1 MLSKGFSIALI
12 ASQVLLGISVSFGS
26 NDGFAKQ
33 ERTSQPQSQLH
44 SQTYPQRIITL
55 APHLSELVD
64 AAGGSERLVSVSAF
78 SNLPESVKQLPI
90 TSDAR
95 SIDLEKMKSLRPDLI
110 IYWRGGTSESQIQS
124 IKKTFNKDV
133 QFISVQPKKLSD
145 IATDIETIGKALG
158 TDSVAKKNADA
169 LRSKIVELSTKQQ
182 STKQQNTNQK
192 NTSARKV
199 RVFYQVWAQPLMTLN
214 QDHIIGDI
222 IQRCGGEQLFAN
234 EKVLVPTVS
243 REAVIKANPEVIFT
257 AVDSTK
263 MKTDWSMWSSFPQLA
278 VTKNMAF
285 IDLDGDI
292 ISRPS
297 PRIMQ
302 GAQKICAEI
311 NQVR

>member
-1 MLSKGFSIALI
+1 MRSQGFSIALI
-12 ASQVLLGISVSFGS
+12 ASQILFGILISFS
-26 NDGFAKQ
+26 SHDSFAKQ
-33 ERTSQPQSQLH
+33 DRYS
-44 SQTYPQRIITL
+44 QRIITL

-64 AAGGSERLVSVSAF
+64 SAGGADRLVGVSAF
-78 SNLPESVKQLPI
+78 SNFPASVKQLPI

-133 QFISVQPKKLSD
+133 QFIAVEPKKLSD
-145 IATDIETIGKALG
+145 IATDIETIGKVLG
-158 TDSVAKKNADA
+158 TDPIAKKNADA
-169 LRSKIVELSTKQQ
+169 LRIKISELRDKENNQNNSKNISK
-182 STKQQNTNQK
+182 
-192 NTSARKV
+192 RKV

-214 QDHIIGDI
+214 KDHIISDI
-222 IQRCGGEQLFAN
+222 IQICGGEQLFAN

-243 REAVIKANPEVIFT
+243 REAVIKANPEIIFT

-263 MKTDWSMWSSFPQLA
+263 MNTDWSMWSSFPQLA
-278 VTKNMAF
+278 ATKNKAF

-311 NQVR
+311 NRLR

>member
-1 MLSKGFSIALI
+1 
-12 ASQVLLGISVSFGS
+12 VLF
-26 NDGFAKQ
+26 
-33 ERTSQPQSQLH
+33 R
-44 SQTYPQRIITL
+44 
-55 APHLSELVD
+55 
-64 AAGGSERLVSVSAF
+64 
-78 SNLPESVKQLPI
+78 
-90 TSDAR
+90 
-95 SIDLEKMKSLRPDLI
+95 SLRPDLI

-158 TDSVAKKNADA
+158 TDLIAKKNADA
-169 LRSKIVELSTKQQ
+169 LRSKIAALSA
-182 STKQQNTNQK
+182 NQK
-192 NTSARKV
+192 NTSTRKV

-222 IQRCGGEQLFAN
+222 IQRCGGEQLFAS
-234 EKVLVPTVS
+234 EKILVPTVS
-243 REAVIKANPEVIFT
+243 REAVIKANPEIIFT
-257 AVDSTK
+257 AVDSAK

-278 VTKNMAF
+278 ATKNKAF

-302 GAQKICAEI
+302 GAHKICTEI
-311 NQVR
+311 NKVR

>member
-1 MLSKGFSIALI
+1 MFSKGFSIALI
-12 ASQVLLGISVSFGS
+12 ASQVLLGISVSLGS
-26 NDGFAKQ
+26 NDSFAKQ
-33 ERTSQPQSQLH
+33 ERTSQP
-44 SQTYPQRIITL
+44 YPQRIITL

-64 AAGGSERLVSVSAF
+64 AAGGAERLVSVSAF

-145 IATDIETIGKALG
+145 IAADIETIGKAVG
-158 TDSVAKKNADA
+158 TESIAKKNADA
-169 LRSKIVELSTKQQ
+169 LRSKIAALS
-182 STKQQNTNQK
+182 TNQK
-192 NTSARKV
+192 NTSTRKV

-222 IQRCGGEQLFAN
+222 IQRCGGEQLFAH

-243 REAVIKANPEVIFT
+243 REAVIKANPEIIFT
-257 AVDSTK
+257 AVDSAK

-278 VTKNMAF
+278 ATKNKAF

-302 GAQKICAEI
+302 GAHKICTEI
-311 NQVR
+311 NKVR

>member
-1 MLSKGFSIALI
+1 
-12 ASQVLLGISVSFGS
+12 LLGISVSLGS
-26 NDGFAKQ
+26 NDSYAKQ
-33 ERTSQPQSQLH
+33 DRF
-44 SQTYPQRIITL
+44 PQRIITL
-55 APHLSELVD
+55 APHLTELVD
-64 AAGGSERLVSVSAF
+64 AAGGADRLVSVSAF

-145 IATDIETIGKALG
+145 IANDIETIGKALG
-158 TDSVAKKNADA
+158 TDSIAKKNAGA

-182 STKQQNTNQK
+182 NTNQK
-192 NTSARKV
+192 NTSVRKV

-222 IQRCGGEQLFAN
+222 IQLCGGEQLFAS
-234 EKVLVPTVS
+234 EKVLVPAVS
-243 REAVIKANPEVIFT
+243 REAVIKANPEIIFT
-257 AVDSTK
+257 AVDSSK
-263 MKTDWSMWSSFPQLA
+263 MKTDWSMWSSFPQLVA
-278 VTKNMAF
+278 TKNKAF

-302 GAQKICAEI
+302 GAEKICAEI
-311 NQVR
+311 NKVR

>member
-1 MLSKGFSIALI
+1 MFSKGFSITLI
-12 ASQVLLGISVSFGS
+12 ASQVLFGISVSLGS
-26 NDGFAKQ
+26 NDSLAKQ
-33 ERTSQPQSQLH
+33 EPSPQPYSQSH
-44 SQTYPQRIITL
+44 SQRYPQRIITL

-64 AAGGSERLVSVSAF
+64 VAGGSDRLVSVSAF
-78 SNLPESVKQLPI
+78 SNFPESVKQLPV

-110 IYWRGGTSESQIQS
+110 IYWHGGTSESQIQS

-158 TDSVAKKNADA
+158 TESVAKKNADA
-169 LRSKIVELSTKQQ
+169 LRSTIAELSTNQQ
-182 STKQQNTNQK
+182 KANQK
-192 NTSARKV
+192 NISKRKV

-222 IQRCGGEQLFAN
+222 IQRCGGEQLFAH

-243 REAVIKANPEVIFT
+243 REAVIKANPEIIFT
-257 AVDSTK
+257 AVDSAK
-263 MKTDWSMWSSFPQLA
+263 IKTDWSMWSSFPQLA
-278 VTKNMAF
+278 ATKNKAF

-311 NQVR
+311 NKVR

>member
-1 MLSKGFSIALI
+1 MRLKGFSIALI
-12 ASQVLLGISVSFGS
+12 ASQVLLGISVSLGS
-26 NDGFAKQ
+26 DYSFAKQ
-33 ERTSQPQSQLH
+33 ERTSQSYPQSHPQP
-44 SQTYPQRIITL
+44 YPQRIITL

-64 AAGGSERLVSVSAF
+64 AAGGAERLVSVSAF
-78 SNLPESVKQLPI
+78 SNLPESVKQLPV

-110 IYWRGGTSESQIQS
+110 IYWLGGTSESQIQS
-124 IKKTFNKDV
+124 IKKTFNQDV

-169 LRSKIVELSTKQQ
+169 LRLKITELSTKQ
-182 STKQQNTNQK
+182 KNPKQK
-192 NTSARKV
+192 NISERKV

-222 IQRCGGEQLFAN
+222 IQRCGGEQLFAH

-243 REAVIKANPEVIFT
+243 REAVIKANPEIIFT
-257 AVDSTK
+257 AVDSSK
-263 MKTDWSMWSSFPQLA
+263 IKADWSMWSSFPQLA
-278 VTKNMAF
+278 ATKNKAF

-302 GAQKICAEI
+302 GAEKICAEI
-311 NQVR
+311 NKVR

>member
-1 MLSKGFSIALI
+1 MRSKGFSIALI
-12 ASQVLLGISVSFGS
+12 ASQVLLGLSVGFSS
-26 NDGFAKQ
+26 KDSFAKP
-33 ERTSQPQSQLH
+33 EG
-44 SQTYPQRIITL
+44 YPQRIITL

-64 AAGGSERLVSVSAF
+64 AAGGSDRLVSVSAF

-124 IKKTFNKDV
+124 IKKTFNKNV
-133 QFISVQPKKLSD
+133 QVIAVQPNKLSD
-145 IATDIETIGKALG
+145 IAANIETIGKVLG
-158 TDSVAKKNADA
+158 TESIAKKNAEA
-169 LRSKIVELSTKQQ
+169 LRLRIAALNTKQK
-182 STKQQNTNQK
+182 ST
-192 NTSARKV
+192 SERKV

-243 REAVIKANPEVIFT
+243 RETVIKANPEVIFT
-257 AVDSTK
+257 AVDSAK
-263 MKTDWSMWSSFPQLA
+263 MNTDWSIWSSFPQLA
-278 VTKNMAF
+278 ATKNKAF

-302 GAQKICAEI
+302 GAEKICAEI
-311 NQVR
+311 NRVRQLAK

>member
-1 MLSKGFSIALI
+1 MFSKGFSIALI
-12 ASQVLLGISVSFGS
+12 ASQLLLGISIGFSS
-26 NDGFAKQ
+26 NDSFAKQ
-33 ERTSQPQSQLH
+33 AGHQP
-44 SQTYPQRIITL
+44 YPQRIITL

-64 AAGGSERLVSVSAF
+64 AAGGSDRLVSVSAF

-145 IATDIETIGKALG
+145 IAADIETIGKALG
-158 TDSVAKKNADA
+158 TESVAKKNADA
-169 LRSKIVELSTKQQ
+169 LRLKIAAL
-182 STKQQNTNQK
+182 NTQQK
-192 NTSARKV
+192 NISDRKV

-243 REAVIKANPEVIFT
+243 REAVIKANPEIIFT

-263 MKTDWSMWSSFPQLA
+263 MNTDWSMWSSFPQLA
-278 VTKNMAF
+278 ATKNKAF

-311 NQVR
+311 NKVR

>member
-1 MLSKGFSIALI
+1 MFSKGFSIGLI
-12 ASQVLLGISVSFGS
+12 ASQLLLGISVGFSS
-26 NDGFAKQ
+26 NDSFAKQ
-33 ERTSQPQSQLH
+33 DRYTQSH
-44 SQTYPQRIITL
+44 PQRIITL

-64 AAGGSERLVSVSAF
+64 SAGGSDRLVGVSAF
-78 SNLPESVKQLPI
+78 SNFPTSVKQLPI

-145 IATDIETIGKALG
+145 IANDIETIGKALG

-169 LRSKIVELSTKQQ
+169 LRLKIAELNTKQQ
-182 STKQQNTNQK
+182 SANQK
-192 NTSARKV
+192 NISKRKV
-199 RVFYQVWAQPLMTLN
+199 KVFYQVWAQPLMTLN

-243 REAVIKANPEVIFT
+243 REAVIKANPEIIFT

-263 MKTDWSMWSSFPQLA
+263 INTDWSMWSSFPQLA
-278 VTKNMAF
+278 ATKNRAF

-302 GAQKICAEI
+302 GAEKICTEI
-311 NQVR
+311 NKVR

>member
-1 MLSKGFSIALI
+1 MRSQGFSIALI
-12 ASQVLLGISVSFGS
+12 ASQILLGISLSFS
-26 NDGFAKQ
+26 SHDSFAKQ
-33 ERTSQPQSQLH
+33 DRYTQP
-44 SQTYPQRIITL
+44 YPQRIITL

-64 AAGGSERLVSVSAF
+64 SAGGSDRLVGVSAY
-78 SNLPESVKQLPI
+78 SNHPTSVKQLPI

-133 QFISVQPKKLSD
+133 QFIAVEPKKLTD

-158 TDSVAKKNADA
+158 TDLIAKKNADG
-169 LRSKIVELSTKQQ
+169 LRLKITELRNQENNQSQQ
-182 STKQQNTNQK
+182 RSSGK
-192 NTSARKV
+192 RKV

-214 QDHIIGDI
+214 QDHIISDI
-222 IQRCGGEQLFAN
+222 IQLCGGEQLFAN

-243 REAVIKANPEVIFT
+243 RDAVIKANPEIIFT
-257 AVDSTK
+257 AVDNQK
-263 MKTDWSMWSSFPQLA
+263 MSSDWSMWTSFPQLA
-278 VTKNMAF
+278 ATKNKAF

-311 NQVR
+311 NRLR

>member
-1 MLSKGFSIALI
+1 MFTKGISIALI
-12 ASQVLLGISVSFGS
+12 ASQVLLGISASLSS
-26 NDGFAKQ
+26 NDSYAKQ
-33 ERTSQPQSQLH
+33 EL
-44 SQTYPQRIITL
+44 YPQRIITL

-64 AAGGSERLVSVSAF
+64 EAGGAERLVSVSAF
-78 SNLPESVKQLPI
+78 SNFPESVKQLPI

-110 IYWRGGTSESQIQS
+110 IYWRGGTPESQIQS

-145 IATDIETIGKALG
+145 IATDIETIGKVLG
-158 TDSVAKKNADA
+158 TDLIAKKNAGA
-169 LRSKIVELSTKQQ
+169 LRLKITELT
-182 STKQQNTNQK
+182 NNQK
-192 NTSARKV
+192 NTNARKV
-199 RVFYQVWAQPLMTLN
+199 NVFYQVWAQPLMTLN

-222 IQRCGGEQLFAN
+222 IQLCGGEQLFAS

-243 REAVIKANPEVIFT
+243 REAVIKANPEIIFT
-257 AVDSTK
+257 AVDNTK
-263 MKTDWSMWSSFPQLA
+263 MNTDWSMWSLFPQLEA
-278 VTKNMAF
+278 TKNNAF

-311 NQVR
+311 NKVR

>member
-1 MLSKGFSIALI
+1 MFSKGFSIALI
-12 ASQVLLGISVSFGS
+12 ASQVLLGISVSLGS
-26 NDGFAKQ
+26 NDSYAKQ
-33 ERTSQPQSQLH
+33 DRF
-44 SQTYPQRIITL
+44 PQRIITL
-55 APHLSELVD
+55 APHLTELVD
-64 AAGGSERLVSVSAF
+64 AAGGAERLVSVSAF

-145 IATDIETIGKALG
+145 IANDIETIGKALG

-169 LRSKIVELSTKQQ
+169 LRSKIAAL
-182 STKQQNTNQK
+182 NTNQK

-199 RVFYQVWAQPLMTLN
+199 KVFYQVWAQPLMTLN

-222 IQRCGGEQLFAN
+222 IQRCGGEQLFAS

-243 REAVIKANPEVIFT
+243 REAVIKANPEIIFT
-257 AVDSTK
+257 AVDSSK
-263 MKTDWSMWSSFPQLA
+263 MKTDWSIWSSFPQLA
-278 VTKNMAF
+278 ATKNKAF

-302 GAQKICAEI
+302 GAEKICTEI
-311 NQVR
+311 NKVR

>member
-1 MLSKGFSIALI
+1 MFTKGISIALI
-12 ASQVLLGISVSFGS
+12 ASQVLLGISASLSS
-26 NDGFAKQ
+26 NDSYAKQ
-33 ERTSQPQSQLH
+33 ER
-44 SQTYPQRIITL
+44 YPQRIITL

-64 AAGGSERLVSVSAF
+64 EAGGAERLVSVSAF
-78 SNLPESVKQLPI
+78 SNFPESVKQLPI

-110 IYWRGGTSESQIQS
+110 IYWRGGTPESQIQS

-145 IATDIETIGKALG
+145 IATDIETIGKVLG
-158 TDSVAKKNADA
+158 TDLIAKKNAGA
-169 LRSKIVELSTKQQ
+169 LRLKITELT
-182 STKQQNTNQK
+182 NNQK
-192 NTSARKV
+192 NTNARKV
-199 RVFYQVWAQPLMTLN
+199 NVFYQVWAQPLMTLN

-222 IQRCGGEQLFAN
+222 IQLCGGEQLFAS

-243 REAVIKANPEVIFT
+243 REAVIKANPEIIFT

-263 MKTDWSMWSSFPQLA
+263 MNTDWSMWSLFPQLEA
-278 VTKNMAF
+278 TKNNAF

-311 NQVR
+311 NKVR

>member
-1 MLSKGFSIALI
+1 MFSKGFSIALI
-12 ASQVLLGISVSFGS
+12 ASQLLLGISIGFSS
-26 NDGFAKQ
+26 NDSFAKQ
-33 ERTSQPQSQLH
+33 DRYTQP
-44 SQTYPQRIITL
+44 YPQRIITL

-64 AAGGSERLVSVSAF
+64 SAGGSDRLVGVSAF
-78 SNLPESVKQLPI
+78 SNFPASVKQLPI

-133 QFISVQPKKLSD
+133 QFIAVEPKKLGG
-145 IATDIETIGKALG
+145 IATDIETIGKVLG
-158 TDSVAKKNADA
+158 TDLVAKKNADA
-169 LRSKIVELSTKQQ
+169 LRIKITELSKN
-182 STKQQNTNQK
+182 QNNSK
-192 NTSARKV
+192 NISQRKV

-214 QDHIIGDI
+214 KDHIISDI
-222 IQRCGGEQLFAN
+222 IQLCGGEQLFAN

-243 REAVIKANPEVIFT
+243 REAVIKANPEIIFT
-257 AVDSTK
+257 AVDSAK
-263 MKTDWSMWSSFPQLA
+263 MTSDWSMWTSFPQLA
-278 VTKNMAF
+278 ATKNKAF

-311 NQVR
+311 NRLR

>member
-1 MLSKGFSIALI
+1 MRSQGFSIPLI
-12 ASQVLLGISVSFGS
+12 ASQIMFGILVSFS
-26 NDGFAKQ
+26 NNDSFAKQ
-33 ERTSQPQSQLH
+33 DRYLQPH
-44 SQTYPQRIITL
+44 PQRIITL

-64 AAGGSERLVSVSAF
+64 SAGGSERLVSVSAF
-78 SNLPESVKQLPI
+78 SNYPTSVKQLPI

-133 QFISVQPKKLSD
+133 QFIAVEPKKLGD

-158 TDSVAKKNADA
+158 TDTIAKKNADT
-169 LRSKIVELSTKQQ
+169 LRIKISELRNKENNQNNSKNINK
-182 STKQQNTNQK
+182 
-192 NTSARKV
+192 RKV

-214 QDHIIGDI
+214 KDHIISDI
-222 IQRCGGEQLFAN
+222 IQICGGEQLFAN

-243 REAVIKANPEVIFT
+243 REAVIKANPEIIFT
-257 AVDSTK
+257 AVDSAK
-263 MKTDWSMWSSFPQLA
+263 MASDWSMWTSFPQLA
-278 VTKNMAF
+278 ATKNKAF
-285 IDLDGDI
+285 VDLDGDI

-311 NQVR
+311 NQLR

>member
-1 MLSKGFSIALI
+1 MFSKGFSIALI
-12 ASQVLLGISVSFGS
+12 ASQVLLGISVSLGS
-26 NDGFAKQ
+26 NDSFAKQ
-33 ERTSQPQSQLH
+33 DGHPQPH
-44 SQTYPQRIITL
+44 PQRIITL

-64 AAGGSERLVSVSAF
+64 AAGGSDRLVSVSAF
-78 SNLPESVKQLPI
+78 SNLPASVKQLPV

-133 QFISVQPKKLSD
+133 RFIAVEPKKLGD
-145 IATDIETIGKALG
+145 IATDIETIGKVLG
-158 TDSVAKKNADA
+158 TESAAKKNADA
-169 LRSKIVELSTKQQ
+169 LRSKITELSTKQQ
-182 STKQQNTNQK
+182 NAKQQSNHQK
-192 NTSARKV
+192 NIGKIKV
-199 RVFYQVWAQPLMTLN
+199 KVFYQVWAQPLMTLN
-214 QDHIIGDI
+214 QDHIISDI
-222 IQRCGGEQLFAN
+222 IQLCGGEQLFAN

-243 REAVIKANPEVIFT
+243 REAVIKANPEIIFT
-257 AVDSTK
+257 AVDSAK

-278 VTKNMAF
+278 ATKNKAF

-311 NQVR
+311 NKVRQIAN

>member
-1 MLSKGFSIALI
+1 MHSKGFSIVLI
-12 ASQVLLGISVSFGS
+12 ASQLLLGISA
-26 NDGFAKQ
+26 GFNSHDSLAKQ
-33 ERTSQPQSQLH
+33 ER
-44 SQTYPQRIITL
+44 YPQRIITL

-64 AAGGSERLVSVSAF
+64 AAGGSNRLVSVSAF

-110 IYWRGGTSESQIQS
+110 IYWHGGTSETQIQS

-133 QFISVQPKKLSD
+133 QFISVQPKRLLD
-145 IATDIETIGKALG
+145 IAKDIETIGKALG
-158 TDSVAKKNADA
+158 TESIAKKNADA
-169 LRSKIVELSTKQQ
+169 LRLKITDLSTKQQ
-182 STKQQNTNQK
+182 NSKLK
-192 NTSARKV
+192 NNGDRKV

-222 IQRCGGEQLFAN
+222 IQLCGGEQLFAR

-243 REAVIKANPEVIFT
+243 REAVIKANPEIIFT

-263 MKTDWSMWSSFPQLA
+263 MNTDWTMWSSFPQLA
-278 VTKNMAF
+278 ATKNKAL

-302 GAQKICAEI
+302 GAEKICSEI
-311 NQVR
+311 NKVRQLTK

>member
-1 MLSKGFSIALI
+1 MFSKGFSIALI
-12 ASQVLLGISVSFGS
+12 ASQVLLGISVSLGS
-26 NDGFAKQ
+26 NDSYAKQ
-33 ERTSQPQSQLH
+33 DRF
-44 SQTYPQRIITL
+44 PQRIITL
-55 APHLSELVD
+55 APHLTELVD
-64 AAGGSERLVSVSAF
+64 AAGGADRLVSVSAF

-145 IATDIETIGKALG
+145 IANDIETIGKALG
-158 TDSVAKKNADA
+158 TDSIAKKNAGA

-182 STKQQNTNQK
+182 NTNQK
-192 NTSARKV
+192 NTSVRKV

-222 IQRCGGEQLFAN
+222 IQLCGGEQLFAS
-234 EKVLVPTVS
+234 EKVLVPAVS
-243 REAVIKANPEVIFT
+243 REAVIKANPEIIFT
-257 AVDSTK
+257 AVDSSK
-263 MKTDWSMWSSFPQLA
+263 MKTDWSMWSSFPQLVA
-278 VTKNMAF
+278 TKNKAF

-302 GAQKICAEI
+302 GVEKICAEI
-311 NQVR
+311 NKVR

>member
-1 MLSKGFSIALI
+1 MRSKGFSIALI
-12 ASQVLLGISVSFGS
+12 ASQLLLGISVGFSS
-26 NDGFAKQ
+26 NDSFAKQ
-33 ERTSQPQSQLH
+33 EPSPQPYSQP
-44 SQTYPQRIITL
+44 YPKRIITL

-64 AAGGSERLVSVSAF
+64 AAGGSERLVSVSAY

-124 IKKTFNKDV
+124 MKKTFNKDV

-145 IATDIETIGKALG
+145 IASDIETIGKALG
-158 TDSVAKKNADA
+158 TEAIAKKNADA
-169 LRSKIVELSTKQQ
+169 LRSKITGLNSK
-182 STKQQNTNQK
+182 QK
-192 NTSARKV
+192 NNSERKV

-243 REAVIKANPEVIFT
+243 REAVIKANPEIIFT

-263 MKTDWSMWSSFPQLA
+263 INTDWSMWSSFPQLA
-278 VTKNMAF
+278 ATKNRAF

-302 GAQKICAEI
+302 GAEKICAEI
-311 NQVR
+311 NKVR

>member
-1 MLSKGFSIALI
+1 MFSKGFSIALI
-12 ASQVLLGISVSFGS
+12 ASQVLLGISVSLGS
-26 NDGFAKQ
+26 NDSYAKQ
-33 ERTSQPQSQLH
+33 DRF
-44 SQTYPQRIITL
+44 PQRIITL
-55 APHLSELVD
+55 APHLTELVD
-64 AAGGSERLVSVSAF
+64 AAGGTDRLVSVSAF

-145 IATDIETIGKALG
+145 IANDIETIGKALG
-158 TDSVAKKNADA
+158 TDSIAKKNAGA
-169 LRSKIVELSTKQQ
+169 LRSKIVELR
-182 STKQQNTNQK
+182 TKQQNTNQK
-192 NTSARKV
+192 NTSVRKV

-222 IQRCGGEQLFAN
+222 IQLCGGEQLFAS

-243 REAVIKANPEVIFT
+243 REAVIKANPEIIFT
-257 AVDSTK
+257 AVDSSK
-263 MKTDWSMWSSFPQLA
+263 MKTDWSMWSSFPQLVA
-278 VTKNMAF
+278 TKNKAF

-311 NQVR
+311 NKVR

>member
-1 MLSKGFSIALI
+1 MFSKGISIALI
-12 ASQVLLGISVSFGS
+12 ASQVLLGISASLSS
-26 NDGFAKQ
+26 NDSYAKQ
-33 ERTSQPQSQLH
+33 ERYS
-44 SQTYPQRIITL
+44 QRIITL

-64 AAGGSERLVSVSAF
+64 EAGGAERLVSVSSF
-78 SNLPESVKQLPI
+78 SNFPESVKQLPI

-145 IATDIETIGKALG
+145 IATDIETIGKVLG
-158 TDSVAKKNADA
+158 TDLIAKKNAGA
-169 LRSKIVELSTKQQ
+169 LRLKITELT
-182 STKQQNTNQK
+182 NNQK
-192 NTSARKV
+192 NINARKV
-199 RVFYQVWAQPLMTLN
+199 NVFYQVWAQPLMTLN

-222 IQRCGGEQLFAN
+222 IQLCGGEQLFAS
-234 EKVLVPTVS
+234 EKVLVPAVS
-243 REAVIKANPEVIFT
+243 REAVIKANPEIIFT

-263 MKTDWSMWSSFPQLA
+263 MNTDWSMWSLFPQLA
-278 VTKNMAF
+278 ATKNNAF

-311 NQVR
+311 NKVR

>member
-1 MLSKGFSIALI
+1 MFSKGFSIALI
-12 ASQVLLGISVSFGS
+12 ASQVLLGISVSLGS
-26 NDGFAKQ
+26 NDSFAKQ
-33 ERTSQPQSQLH
+33 DGRPQPH
-44 SQTYPQRIITL
+44 PQRIITL

-64 AAGGSERLVSVSAF
+64 AAGGSDRLMSVSAF
-78 SNLPESVKQLPI
+78 SNLPASVKQLPV

-133 QFISVQPKKLSD
+133 RFIAVEPKKLSD
-145 IATDIETIGKALG
+145 IATDIETIGKVLG
-158 TDSVAKKNADA
+158 TESAAKKNADD
-169 LRSKIVELSTKQQ
+169 LRLKITGIRNTANNQNNSKNISQ
-182 STKQQNTNQK
+182 
-192 NTSARKV
+192 RKV

-214 QDHIIGDI
+214 QDHIISDI
-222 IQRCGGEQLFAN
+222 IQLCGGEQLFAN

-243 REAVIKANPEVIFT
+243 REAVIKANPEIIFT
-257 AVDSTK
+257 AVDSAK

-278 VTKNMAF
+278 ATKNKAF

-311 NQVR
+311 NKVRQIAN

>member
-1 MLSKGFSIALI
+1 MFSKGFSIGLI
-12 ASQVLLGISVSFGS
+12 ASQVLLGISVSLGS

-33 ERTSQPQSQLH
+33 EPSPQPYSQS
-44 SQTYPQRIITL
+44 YPQRIITL

-78 SNLPESVKQLPI
+78 SNLPESVKQLPV

-110 IYWRGGTSESQIQS
+110 IYWLGGTSESQIQS
-124 IKKTFNKDV
+124 IKKTFNQDV
-133 QFISVQPKKLSD
+133 QFISVQPKKLPD

-169 LRSKIVELSTKQQ
+169 LRLRITELN
-182 STKQQNTNQK
+182 TKQQNPKQK
-192 NTSARKV
+192 NISESKV

-243 REAVIKANPEVIFT
+243 REAVIKANPEIIFT
-257 AVDSTK
+257 AVDSAK
-263 MKTDWSMWSSFPQLA
+263 IKTDWSMWSSFPQLA
-278 VTKNMAF
+278 ATKNKAF

-311 NQVR
+311 NKVR

>member
-1 MLSKGFSIALI
+1 MFSKGFSIALI
-12 ASQVLLGISVSFGS
+12 ASQLLLGISIGFSS
-26 NDGFAKQ
+26 NDSFAKP
-33 ERTSQPQSQLH
+33 EGSPQSH
-44 SQTYPQRIITL
+44 PKSHPKRIITL

-64 AAGGSERLVSVSAF
+64 AAGGSDRLVSVSAF

-133 QFISVQPKKLSD
+133 QFIAVEPKKLMD
-145 IATDIETIGKALG
+145 IATDIEKIGKALG
-158 TDSVAKKNADA
+158 TEQIAKKNADA
-169 LRSKIVELSTKQQ
+169 LRSKIAELNTKQQ
-182 STKQQNTNQK
+182 SGNQK
-192 NTSARKV
+192 NISKRKV

-214 QDHIIGDI
+214 KDHIISDI
-222 IQRCGGEQLFAN
+222 IQLCGGEQLFAN

-243 REAVIKANPEVIFT
+243 REAVIKANPEIIFT
-257 AVDSTK
+257 AVDNQK
-263 MKTDWSMWSSFPQLA
+263 MASDWSMWTSFPQLA
-278 VTKNMAF
+278 ATKNKAF

-311 NQVR
+311 NQLR

>member
-1 MLSKGFSIALI
+1 MFSKGFSIGLI
-12 ASQVLLGISVSFGS
+12 ASQVLLGISVSLGS

-33 ERTSQPQSQLH
+33 EPPPQPYSQSH
-44 SQTYPQRIITL
+44 SQRYPQRIITL

-78 SNLPESVKQLPI
+78 SNLPESVKQLPV

-110 IYWRGGTSESQIQS
+110 IYWLGGTSESQIQS
-124 IKKTFNKDV
+124 IKKTFNQDV

-169 LRSKIVELSTKQQ
+169 LRLKITELSTKQ
-182 STKQQNTNQK
+182 K
-192 NTSARKV
+192 NISERKV

-222 IQRCGGEQLFAN
+222 IQRCGGEQLFAH

-243 REAVIKANPEVIFT
+243 REAVIKANPEIIFT
-257 AVDSTK
+257 AVDSAK
-263 MKTDWSMWSSFPQLA
+263 IKTDWSMWSSFSQLA
-278 VTKNMAF
+278 ATKNKAV

-311 NQVR
+311 NKVR

>member
-1 MLSKGFSIALI
+1 MFSKGFSIGLI
-12 ASQVLLGISVSFGS
+12 ASQVLLGISVSLGS

-33 ERTSQPQSQLH
+33 EPSPQPYSQSHSQP
-44 SQTYPQRIITL
+44 YPQRIITL

-78 SNLPESVKQLPI
+78 SNLPESVKQLPV

-110 IYWRGGTSESQIQS
+110 IYWLGGTSESQIQS

-133 QFISVQPKKLSD
+133 QFLSVQPKKLSD

-158 TDSVAKKNADA
+158 SESVAKKNADA
-169 LRSKIVELSTKQQ
+169 LRLKITELSTKQQ
-182 STKQQNTNQK
+182 NPKQK
-192 NTSARKV
+192 NISERKV

-243 REAVIKANPEVIFT
+243 REAVIKANPEIIFT
-257 AVDSTK
+257 AVDSAK
-263 MKTDWSMWSSFPQLA
+263 IKTDWSMWSSFPQLA
-278 VTKNMAF
+278 ATKNKAF

-302 GAQKICAEI
+302 GAQKICTEI
-311 NQVR
+311 NKVR

>member
-1 MLSKGFSIALI
+1 MHSKGFSIVLI
-12 ASQVLLGISVSFGS
+12 ASQLLLGISA
-26 NDGFAKQ
+26 GFNSHDSLAKQ
-33 ERTSQPQSQLH
+33 ER
-44 SQTYPQRIITL
+44 YPQRIITL

-64 AAGGSERLVSVSAF
+64 AAGGSDRLVSVSAF

-110 IYWRGGTSESQIQS
+110 IYWHGGTSETQIQS

-133 QFISVQPKKLSD
+133 QFISVQPKRLLD
-145 IATDIETIGKALG
+145 IAKDIETIGKALG
-158 TDSVAKKNADA
+158 TESIAKKNADTFR
-169 LRSKIVELSTKQQ
+169 LKITELSTKQQ
-182 STKQQNTNQK
+182 NSKQQNNGE
-192 NTSARKV
+192 RKV

-222 IQRCGGEQLFAN
+222 IQLCGGEQLFAR

-243 REAVIKANPEVIFT
+243 REAVIKANPEIFFT
-257 AVDSTK
+257 AVDGTK
-263 MKTDWSMWSSFPQLA
+263 MNTDWTMWSTFPQLA
-278 VTKNMAF
+278 ATKNKAF

-302 GAQKICAEI
+302 GAEKICAEI
-311 NQVR
+311 NKVRQLSH

>member
-1 MLSKGFSIALI
+1 MRSPGFSIALI
-12 ASQVLLGISVSFGS
+12 ASQILFGISLSFS
-26 NDGFAKQ
+26 TNEIFAKQ
-33 ERTSQPQSQLH
+33 DRHTQP
-44 SQTYPQRIITL
+44 YPQRIITL

-64 AAGGSERLVSVSAF
+64 SAGGSDRLVGVSAF
-78 SNLPESVKQLPI
+78 SNHPASVKRLPI

-110 IYWRGGTSESQIQS
+110 IYWHGGTSESQIQS

-133 QFISVQPKKLSD
+133 QFISIQPKKLSD

-158 TDSVAKKNADA
+158 TESVAKKNADA
-169 LRSKIVELSTKQQ
+169 LRSSIAELSTKQPM
-182 STKQQNTNQK
+182 TKQQSTHQK
-192 NTSARKV
+192 NINQRKV

-214 QDHIIGDI
+214 QDHIISDI
-222 IQRCGGEQLFAN
+222 IQLCGGEQLFAN

-243 REAVIKANPEVIFT
+243 REAVIKANPEIIFT
-257 AVDSTK
+257 AVDNQK
-263 MKTDWSMWSSFPQLA
+263 MTSDWSMWSSFPQLA
-278 VTKNMAF
+278 ATKNKGF
-285 IDLDGDI
+285 SDLDGDI

-311 NQVR
+311 NKVR

>member
-1 MLSKGFSIALI
+1 MRLKGFSIALI
-12 ASQVLLGISVSFGS
+12 ASQLLLGISAGFSS
-26 NDGFAKQ
+26 NDSFAKP
-33 ERTSQPQSQLH
+33 EGSPQPQLKS
-44 SQTYPQRIITL
+44 YPQRIITL

-64 AAGGSERLVSVSAF
+64 AAGGAERLVSVSAF
-78 SNLPESVKQLPI
+78 SNLPESVKQLPV

-110 IYWRGGTSESQIQS
+110 IYWLGGTSESQIQS

-133 QFISVQPKKLSD
+133 QFISVQPKKLID
-145 IATDIETIGKALG
+145 IPTDIETIGKVLG
-158 TDSVAKKNADA
+158 TEAIAKMNADA
-169 LRSKIVELSTKQQ
+169 LRLKIAELSKKQQ
-182 STKQQNTNQK
+182 STKQLSTNQK
-192 NTSARKV
+192 NTDKRKV

-222 IQRCGGEQLFAN
+222 IQRCGGEQLFAH

-243 REAVIKANPEVIFT
+243 REAVIKANPEIIFT

-263 MKTDWSMWSSFPQLA
+263 MNTDWSMWSSFPQLA
-278 VTKNMAF
+278 ATKNNAF

-302 GAQKICAEI
+302 GAEKICAEI
-311 NQVR
+311 NKVR

>member
-1 MLSKGFSIALI
+1 MRLKGFSIALI
-12 ASQVLLGISVSFGS
+12 ASQVLFGISVSLGS
-26 NDGFAKQ
+26 NDSFAKQ
-33 ERTSQPQSQLH
+33 ERTSQSYPQSH
-44 SQTYPQRIITL
+44 SQRYPQRIITL

-64 AAGGSERLVSVSAF
+64 AAGGAERLVSVSAF
-78 SNLPESVKQLPI
+78 SNLPESVKQLPV

-110 IYWRGGTSESQIQS
+110 IYWLGGTSESQIQS

-133 QFISVQPKKLSD
+133 QFISVQPKKLID
-145 IATDIETIGKALG
+145 IPTDIETIGKVLG

-169 LRSKIVELSTKQQ
+169 LRLKITELSTKQQ
-182 STKQQNTNQK
+182 NPKQK
-192 NTSARKV
+192 NISERKV

-243 REAVIKANPEVIFT
+243 REAVIKANPEIIFT
-257 AVDSTK
+257 AVDSAK
-263 MKTDWSMWSSFPQLA
+263 IKTDWSMWSSFPQLA
-278 VTKNMAF
+278 ATKNKAF

-311 NQVR
+311 NKVR

>member
-1 MLSKGFSIALI
+1 MFSKGFSIGLI
-12 ASQVLLGISVSFGS
+12 ASQVLLGISVSLGS

-33 ERTSQPQSQLH
+33 ERTSQSYPQPYSQ
-44 SQTYPQRIITL
+44 SYPQRIITL

-78 SNLPESVKQLPI
+78 SNLPESVKQLPV

-110 IYWRGGTSESQIQS
+110 IYWLGGTSESQIQS

-158 TDSVAKKNADA
+158 TESVAKKNADA
-169 LRSKIVELSTKQQ
+169 LRLKITELN
-182 STKQQNTNQK
+182 TKQQNPKQK
-192 NTSARKV
+192 NISERKV

-243 REAVIKANPEVIFT
+243 REAVIKANPEIIFT
-257 AVDSTK
+257 AVDSAK
-263 MKTDWSMWSSFPQLA
+263 IKTDWSMWSSFPQLA
-278 VTKNMAF
+278 ATKNKAF

-302 GAQKICAEI
+302 GAQKICTEI
-311 NQVR
+311 NKVR